1 MIGCRIARS
10 GLHSR
15 RPAGVALG
23 WAALARGTLER
34 EIVVIVR
41 HGSAH
46 HFEGVNAPV
55 DGGNTRLRTLPR
67 YGHKEA
73 NRRAC
78 VYVGCGVAIIL
89 SMLTIAFD
97 KLSGGILSSKIPRL
111 IFYGEATGLV
121 AFWRLLVYG
130 KPRSSWSDNAKG
142 TLLALSMIAQ

>member
-1 MIGCRIARS
+1 MRVADCIRDG
-10 GLHSR
+10 R
-15 RPAGVALG
+15 RVQALG

-73 NRRAC
+73 ARRAC

-121 AFWRLLVYG
+121 AFGVCWFTASRVLPGLTTR
-130 KPRSSWSDNAKG
+130 KERFSPF
-142 TLLALSMIAQ
+142 Q